1 MIKRN
6 KEFQKRK
13 VDDYDDNR
21 DELARF
27 EIEID
32 NDTTFSK
39 NDLSFINK
47 PQSNKYIYL
56 FISLFHNC
64 FFII

>member
-32 NDTTFSK
+32 NDTTFLK

-47 PQSNKYIYL
+47 PQSNSYIYNHL
-56 FISLFHNC
+56 FIS
-64 FFII
+64 IS